1 MVLFPVVPNH
11 CDTPPS
17 LRLCRAGPW
26 GMWSTFPSEYFS
38 PGNSLYSFLIAA
50 AVTNY
55 HKLGRLRQHKFI
67 VLQFWGSEVHEM
79 GLIGIKNQD
88 VGRAVFFLEALE
100 ENLFPCLVQL
110 LQAASI
116 SWLWTSLHL
125 QSQIKASWNLSDL
138 CFHHISLSDSDSFL
152 ELLSL
157 FWAYLVTSPSQNP
170 SLHAM

>member
-1 MVLFPVVPNH
+1 
-11 CDTPPS
+11 
-17 LRLCRAGPW
+17 
-26 GMWSTFPSEYFS
+26 MWSTFPSEYFS

-116 SWLWTSLHL
+116 S
-125 QSQIKASWNLSDL
+125 
-138 CFHHISLSDSDSFL
+138 
-152 ELLSL
+152 
-157 FWAYLVTSPSQNP
+157 
-170 SLHAM
+170 